1 MSETHHHKQGEGHH
15 TVDVAPGG
23 LAVSAR
29 GYTLEV
35 TPTVFEAGREEA
47 FEMRILDPEGRA
59 VRDFDEQHEVRMHL
73 IVIRRDLTY
82 YQHLH
87 PSLGADGTWL
97 VPLTLPELGVY
108 RAFADFAIDG
118 EPLAIGVDLTAPG
131 DYRPGPPVP
140 TGIARADD
148 YEVAL
153 DVGVVATGT
162 EAMLVFRITRK
173 GQVVLDLEPCLGA
186 LGHLVVLREGDLAYL
201 HVHPVDASGT
211 ADSASESRITFH
223 ARFPSMGR
231 YRLFLQFAHEGLRR
245 ASSYSGFHLRGSTLR
260 GRLNQKIARSRSVS

>member
-15 TVDVAPGG
+15 AVAVAPGG

-29 GYTLEV
+29 GYTLEA

-47 FEMRILDPEGRA
+47 FEMRILNSEGRA

-73 IVIRRDLTY
+73 IVIRRDLMY

-97 VPLTLPELGVY
+97 VSLTLPEPGVY

-118 EPLAIGVDLTAPG
+118 EPLTLGVDLTAPG
-131 DYRPGPPVP
+131 DYEPGPLPAP
-140 TGIARADD
+140 TGTARADD

-153 DVGVVATGT
+153 EAGVVAAGT
-162 EAMLVFRITRK
+162 EAMLVFRITRG
-173 GQVVLDLEPCLGA
+173 GQVVVDLEPYLGA

-211 ADSASESRITFH
+211 ADSASRSRITFH

-231 YRLFLQFAHEGLRR
+231 YRLFLQFAHEGLVHT
-245 ASSYSGFHLRGSTLR
+245 ADFTSKV
-260 GRLNQKIARSRSVS
+260 QP